1 MGMKA
6 VKFQNKKISVFDTP
20 LPEISG
26 QDALVKV
33 MMAGICA
40 TDAEL
45 YKGYQDFQ
53 GIPGHE
59 FVGLVEKAPQA
70 PELVG
75 NRVAVDINIG
85 CGQCLRCGNG
95 DTRHCPSRRVIG
107 IRGKDGGFAEY
118 CAVPIT
124 NLMALPDGLETIDAV
139 FAEPLAAA
147 FEIAYQ
153 YHIKPGTKLAV
164 MGDGKMGLL
173 CAFALDHYTSDLTVL
188 GRHAEKLAIA
198 ARQGIKTINTAE
210 IPAEALEKRLKGAFD
225 VVVEA
230 TGNPDAINQAAKL
243 VKPGGIIAVKTTSH
257 QMSKINLAEI
267 VVNEITLVGS
277 RCGDIEFAVKWLGN
291 GWVNV
296 APLVDAVYSFDE
308 FQKAFDHARTPGS
321 SKILVAFE

>member
-1 MGMKA
+1 MKA

-59 FVGLVEKAPQA
+59 FVGLVEKAPRA
-70 PELVG
+70 PELAG
-75 NRVAVDINIG
+75 KRVAVDINIG
-85 CGQCLRCGNG
+85 CGQCLICGNG
-95 DTRHCPSRRVIG
+95 DARHCPSRRVIG

-124 NLMALPDGLETIDAV
+124 NLIALPEGLETIDAV

-147 FEIAYQ
+147 LEIAHQ

-188 GRHAEKLAIA
+188 GRHAEKLDIA
-198 ARQGIKTINTAE
+198 ARQGIKTVNTAE
-210 IPAEALEKRLKGAFD
+210 MPLEALEKRFKWAFD

-230 TGNPDAINQAAKL
+230 TGNPDAIDQAVKL
-243 VKPGGIIAVKTTSH
+243 VAPEGTLVVKTTSH
-257 QMSKINLAEI
+257 QLPKINLAEV

-277 RCGDIEFAVKWLGN
+277 RCGDIAFAVKYLDK
-291 GWVNV
+291 GWINA
-296 APLVDAVYSFDE
+296 APLVEAVYPFAE
-308 FQKAFDHARTPGS
+308 FKKAFAHAMATGS
-321 SKILVAFE
+321 RKILVAFE

>member
-1 MGMKA
+1 MKA

-70 PELVG
+70 PEFVG
-75 NRVAVDINIG
+75 KRVAVDINIG
-85 CGQCLRCGNG
+85 CGQCLRCVNG

-124 NLMALPDGLETIDAV
+124 NLIALPEGLETIDAV

-147 FEIAYQ
+147 LEIAHQ
-153 YHIKPGTKLAV
+153 RHIKSGTKLAV

-198 ARQGIKTINTAE
+198 ARQGIKTINAAE
-210 IPAEALEKRLKGAFD
+210 IPVEALEKRLKGAFD

-230 TGNPDAINQAAKL
+230 TGNPDAINQALKL
-243 VKPGGIIAVKTTSH
+243 VAPEGTLVVKTTSH
-257 QMSKINLAEI
+257 QLSKINLAEV

-277 RCGDIEFAVKWLGN
+277 RCGDIAFAVKCLDN
-291 GWVNV
+291 GWINP
-296 APLVDAVYSFDE
+296 APLVEAVYPFAE
-308 FQKAFDHARTPGS
+308 FKKAFAHAMAAGS
-321 SKILVAFE
+321 RKILVAFE

>member
-1 MGMKA
+1 MKA
-6 VKFQNKKISVFDTP
+6 VKFQNQKILMIDAP
-20 LPEISG
+20 IPDISEL
-26 QDALVKV
+26 DVLIKV
-33 MMAGICA
+33 LMAGICA
-40 TDAEL
+40 TDIEL
-45 YKGYQDFQ
+45 YNGYQDFH

-59 FVGLVEKAPQA
+59 FVGIVEKAPQA

-75 NRVAVDINIG
+75 KRVAVDINIG
-85 CGQCLRCGNG
+85 CGHCSGCRDG
-95 DTRHCPSRRVIG
+95 DARHCPSRRVIG
-107 IRGKDGGFAEY
+107 IREKDGGFAEY

-124 NLMALPDGLETIDAV
+124 NIRVLPESVETIDAV

-147 FEIAYQ
+147 LEIAQ
-153 YHIKPGTKLAV
+153 QVHIKSDTRVAV

-173 CAFALDHYTSDLTVL
+173 CAFALDHYTSELTII
-188 GRHAEKLAIA
+188 GRHPEKLDIA
-198 ARQGIKTINTAE
+198 ASQGITICNTAG
-210 IPAEALEKRLKGAFD
+210 ISPDSLAHRLKWSFD

-230 TGNPDAINQAAKL
+230 TGNPDGINQAVKL